1 MKLTKFNFK
10 KLQTICLIYLLLI
23 ILLVIVIVYLLSKKS
38 CDLKIPNKMVKDKFD
53 SLVKV
58 IGNPTYVDKCSS
70 NNLNIAT
77 WMSPLNKFHDFGKFG
92 GCDLVKIHGK
102 PSKKY
107 HPYPAILFLIVGKY
121 MKVPEHLLGPIKH
134 ASETINIEQLFVPQ
148 KYAEKYY
155 KTGEKEIALVTGS
168 CASVTISAI
177 TVQFVADMIKQYQ
190 EQTEC
195 LALYDT
201 FRNEYDRRIT
211 DYLCGKG
218 ITNPIPWFDPKF
230 WGEPEIYNIGNDK
243 CNRKKNNNNK
253 NSNKKNYN
261 NKTVYQNKLKLGYD
275 SSNNGGGLKA
285 VVNHF
290 VSPRSHEPG

>member
-1 MKLTKFNFK
+1 MKLTKTNFK
-10 KLQTICLIYLLLI
+10 KLQTICVIYLVLI
-23 ILLVIVIVYLLSKKS
+23 ILLAIAVVYLVSRQS
-38 CDLKIPNKMVKDKFD
+38 STLKIPNKMVKDKYD

-58 IGNPTYVDKCSS
+58 IGDPTYIEKCRG
-70 NNLNIAT
+70 NNLHTAT
-77 WMSPLNKFHDFGKFG
+77 WMSALHKFHDFGKFG

-107 HPYPAILFLIVGKY
+107 HPHPAILFLIVGKY
-121 MKVPEHLLGPIKH
+121 MKVPEHLLGPLKH
-134 ASETINIEQLFVPQ
+134 ASETINIEQLFVPE

-155 KTGEKEIALVTGS
+155 NTGEKEVALVTGS
-168 CASVTISAI
+168 CASITISAI

-201 FRNEYDRRIT
+201 FRNEYDRRID
-211 DYLCGKG
+211 DYLCGRG
-218 ITNPIPWFDPKF
+218 ITNPIPWFDPAF

-243 CNRKKNNNNK
+243 CKPKKNNKKNNNNK
-253 NSNKKNYN
+253 NNNNYKNN
-261 NKTVYQNKLKLGYD
+261 LNLGY
-275 SSNNGGGLKA
+275 SSSGGGLKA

-290 VSPRSHEPG
+290 VSPRSHAPG